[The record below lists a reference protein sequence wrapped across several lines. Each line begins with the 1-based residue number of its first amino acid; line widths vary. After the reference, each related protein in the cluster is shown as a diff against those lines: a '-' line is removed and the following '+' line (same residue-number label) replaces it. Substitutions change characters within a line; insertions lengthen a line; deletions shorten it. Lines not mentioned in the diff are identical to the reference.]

1 MRINK
6 EQWSWIF
13 YDWANSA
20 YGIIVTTAVLPVYFK
35 SIAQTQHV
43 SAAGSTAIWGYANS
57 FSTLLVSLLA
67 PFLGAMADYPNFK
80 KKMLNIFC
88 WLGIVMTFG
97 LALVPADQW
106 QWLLI
111 VYVFSAIG
119 YSASNLYYDSFLIDV
134 AEDKDMN
141 RISTHGYAYGYLGG
155 VIAFIFF
162 LILQLTSGFGKL
174 DGTGIARWSFVIA
187 AVWWIIFYIP
197 LQKNVHQKFSVASN
211 SAPLTDSFK
220 RVIQTLYHI
229 KQYKKVAWFLV
240 AYFFY
245 IDGVDTIFT
254 MATAIGMDIGIK
266 TNELMIVMLVVQ
278 LVAFPF
284 SILFGWLADKT
295 STRKGILLGISVYF
309 IICLYALNLKTS
321 RDFWILALLVGTSQG
336 GLQALS
342 RSYFGKIIPKDS
354 GSEFYGFYNILG
366 KFSAVM
372 GPFIVAIVTQMTGQS
387 TIGAASI
394 SVLFLIGLI
403 IFAILP
409 RITAKE

>member
-1 MRINK
+1 M
-6 EQWSWIF
+6 
-13 YDWANSA
+13 
-20 YGIIVTTAVLPVYFK
+20 
-35 SIAQTQHV
+35 
-43 SAAGSTAIWGYANS
+43 
-57 FSTLLVSLLA
+57 TL
-67 PFLGAMADYPNFK
+67 
-80 KKMLNIFC
+80 
-88 WLGIVMTFG
+88 G
-97 LALVPADQW
+97 LALVPADQR

-134 AEDKDMN
+134 ADDKDMN

-220 RVIQTLYHI
+220 RVIQTLHHI

-284 SILFGWLADKT
+284 SIFFGWLADKT

-403 IFAILP
+403 VFAILP
-409 RITAKE
+409 RITSK